1 MSDDDDGD
9 DSDIFNSYHR
19 FSTCVYTIA
28 ILISHTQ
35 CVSFVQRE
43 EKIDIVDFILKFAY
57 SE

>member
-1 MSDDDDGD
+1 MSDDDGD
-9 DSDIFNSYHR
+9 DSDIFNGYHR